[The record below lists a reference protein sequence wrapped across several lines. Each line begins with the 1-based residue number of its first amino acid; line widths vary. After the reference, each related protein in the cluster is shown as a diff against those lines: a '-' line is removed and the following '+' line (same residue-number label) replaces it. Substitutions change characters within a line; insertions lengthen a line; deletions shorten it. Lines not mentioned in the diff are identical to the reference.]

1 MIIISHFS
9 RRINKNLSFLLQKNS
24 LFSPE
29 FLKVFF
35 RIRLLPFSPCGAFL
49 MRRPSFYPFSRPPL
63 IRSLSPLFS
72 SSFPFFSFLSQTAFS
87 MRLLSSPFP
96 FTFRLSVS
104 NFSLTF
110 LLSPFSFFSALYIS
124 PAFPLSL
131 FFILLISNFLY
142 AAPFKVPYMPP
153 VFPRSPIFAPAVFP
167 PRPPRRVLF
176 PCSLPCGRSSPTR
189 FLKPVLFRYTPA
201 AKIVIAIPKIPR
213 AG

>member
-1 MIIISHFS
+1 MIIISHFP

-29 FLKVFF
+29 FLKFFF

-49 MRRPSFYPFSRPPL
+49 MRRPPLYAFFPSPSHTFPIAAVFLLFPPL
-63 IRSLSPLFS
+63 LFSLSNRLLYAPSEFSFSGYLPPLRFKLFCSSSLSVFFFLSPLYFS
-72 SSFPFFSFLSQTAFS
+72 
-87 MRLLSSPFP
+87 R
-96 FTFRLSVS
+96 
-104 NFSLTF
+104 
-110 LLSPFSFFSALYIS
+110 I
-124 PAFPLSL
+124 PAFFFLYPSYFQ
-131 FFILLISNFLY
+131 FFICR
-142 AAPFKVPYMPP
+142 PFKVPYMPP